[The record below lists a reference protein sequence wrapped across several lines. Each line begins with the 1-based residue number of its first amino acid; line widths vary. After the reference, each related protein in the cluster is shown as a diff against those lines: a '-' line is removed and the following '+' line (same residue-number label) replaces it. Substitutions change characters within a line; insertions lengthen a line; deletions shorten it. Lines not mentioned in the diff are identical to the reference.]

1 MKNAT
6 KKLLFFIIFLNYFSL
21 NMLFF
26 FMKILIFD
34 TETTWFIDKKNPALD
49 AQPYIIQFAWIYGE
63 LIDGDFSEIK
73 RINQFIKPKI
83 SIPYAASQ
91 VHHIYDIDVKNAPS
105 IEAYIDDFL
114 QIINQSDVIIG
125 HNIEYDEEMIKLELK
140 RLGRDY
146 EYRPKQVMCTMK
158 TTVDYCAL
166 PGSGERFKYPKL
178 GELYK
183 KLFGEYF
190 IGAHDAIVDVE
201 ATLKAFLQLHKIG
214 ILKLEEKK
222 HQILSLF

>member
-1 MKNAT
+1 M
-6 KKLLFFIIFLNYFSL
+6 LFFYNFLNYFSL
-21 NMLFF
+21 NRLFF

-34 TETTWFIDKKNPALD
+34 TETTWFIDKKNPDLS

-63 LIDGDFSEIK
+63 LVDGEFREIK

-91 VHHIYDIDVKNAPS
+91 VHHIYDIDIKNAPS
-105 IEAYIDDFL
+105 IEEYIDDFL
-114 QIINQSDVIIG
+114 QIINESDVVIG

-140 RLGRDY
+140 RLEREYD
-146 EYRPKQVMCTMK
+146 YRPKQVMCTMK

-178 GELYK
+178 WELYK
-183 KLFGEYF
+183 KLFWEYF
-190 IGAHDAIVDVE
+190 IWAHDAIVDVE
-201 ATLKAFLQLHKIG
+201 ATLKAFLELHKIG
-214 ILKLEEKK
+214 VLKLEEKK

>member
-1 MKNAT
+1 MKKAT

-34 TETTWFIDKKNPALD
+34 TETTWFIDKKNPNLD

-63 LIDGDFSEIK
+63 LIDGEFSEIK

-105 IEAYIDDFL
+105 IETYIDDFL
-114 QIINQSDVIIG
+114 EIINQSDVIIG

-214 ILKLEEKK
+214 VLKLEEKK